1 VLLGVVLGEVITLG
15 ERRTARPAIGEVVA
29 DRGRAK
35 HHAAPLLLLLLP
47 LLLLLLPTGV
57 AATGMPA
64 LVGCTTPVRTA
75 GRVFAGHSILDG
87 AFFIRS
93 PE

>member
-1 VLLGVVLGEVITLG
+1 VVLGEVITLG
-15 ERRTARPAIGEVVA
+15 ERRLARPAPSQIVVH
-29 DRGRAK
+29 RGHTAT
-35 HHAAPLLLLLLP
+35 LLLP
-47 LLLLLLPTGV
+47 LPLLPTSV

-75 GRVFAGHSILDG
+75 GRVFTSHSILDS